1 MSDLFDKIVQV
12 ALVVLTIV
20 FFGLGLI
27 TWRTIGASEEKGSGF
42 FIPIALIVA
51 AAVSLGAF
59 LIVYLTKRPCRPS
72 EGASVA
78 QPRPLATP
86 AEYSPTSLPP
96 PPAVTTQQ
104 SPQFERM

>member
-1 MSDLFDKIVQV
+1 MADLFDKIVQV

-20 FFGLGLI
+20 FFGLGLV

-72 EGASVA
+72 ASVA
-78 QPRPLATP
+78 ASQ
-86 AEYSPTSLPP
+86 SLPSAAP
-96 PPAVTTQQ
+96 TAYSLAPPAAAPTQQ